1 MTLILYPNVILAVR
15 LIRFRICNNSKNKY
29 EKIVSNEFHSVD
41 TMYYIIS
48 IHFGFTVLFCSTQY
62 AVHTF
67 EYLNR
72 FSMSPKS
79 TVSPRSSSHCSYSVE
94 FHTVSEN
101 VRFKTCLYFHLS
113 SIGCDGHRY

>member
-62 AVHTF
+62 AVGAHIRIF
-67 EYLNR
+67 ESILHV
-72 FSMSPKS
+72 
-79 TVSPRSSSHCSYSVE
+79 TQEHCI
-94 FHTVSEN
+94 TA
-101 VRFKTCLYFHLS
+101 
-113 SIGCDGHRY
+113 